1 VDLKLPDTGISIVW
15 GGVAAA
21 AVTALAAISSA
32 YISRQIKVFE
42 FRQAWVH
49 DLRKDIADY
58 TGAAYRWFHKY
69 YELELEHLDPDN
81 LVSRQRAELMPIVNE
96 ANVFFR
102 RIKLRFN
109 PCGDSPDK
117 AQDDAFLQTLSDLVN
132 SSKLD
137 QTHLSP
143 SWDRLADQAV
153 EQAREILKREW
164 ETTKHPLRRG
174 ITGCWRFLKQ
184 QLASGSEIVKARWAS
199 IRHR

>member
-1 VDLKLPDTGISIVW
+1 MPKYGEQPHQPKAPPTHRGDLKLPDTGISIIW

-32 YISRQIKVFE
+32 HISRQIKISE
-42 FRQAWVH
+42 FRQAWIN

-58 TGAAYRWFHKY
+58 TGIAYKWFHKY
-69 YELELEHLDPDN
+69 YELELEHLDPDD

-96 ANVFFR
+96 ANVILR

-109 PCGDSPDK
+109 PRDGNPDK
-117 AQDDAFLQTLSDLVN
+117 AQDDAFLQTLSDIVN

-137 QTHLSP
+137 PNHLAP

-174 ITGCWRFLKQ
+174 ITGC
-184 QLASGSEIVKARWAS
+184 
-199 IRHR
+199 